1 MNDNLG
7 RIDANCDNLLATCG
21 FCLKLITDHSTC
33 PEDKMATIQMKVR
46 PEDLSQVQQGG
57 ERIPDPGILVI
68 FGASGDLTKRK
79 LLPALYHLRQNKLL
93 PANFA
98 IVGVARRPLG
108 DEFAA
113 DMKEGIVE
121 FGGGDA
127 SDPVL
132 EDFVK
137 HISYFALNFDDP
149 KDYAGLKAELD
160 RIDKEKNIGG
170 NRLFYLATA
179 PEFFAGII
187 DNLGAQGMAQPE
199 KGLTDIVIEKPFG
212 HDLDSA
218 RELNHKV
225 NAVFHE
231 SQVFRIDHYL
241 GKETVQNLLV
251 FRFANGIFEPVW
263 NRNYIDHVQITVA
276 ETLGVEG
283 RGPFYEKAGALRDV
297 VQNHMMELLSLVALE
312 PPSSFEAE
320 SVRREKLKVWQ
331 AIPSIPI
338 LNAVRGQYGPGI
350 VQGEHV
356 IGYRDEERVNPES
369 GTETYAALKLQ
380 IENWRWAGVPFYMRA
395 GKRMRKRATEI
406 TIQFK
411 QPPLL
416 IFNRMQASGPCQ
428 EIQPN
433 LLSIRIQP
441 DEGIALRMGAK
452 VPTSSQMSVCPVYM
466 DFDYETAFG
475 KSSANG
481 YERLLLDA
489 MLGDQTLFSHRDGVE
504 TNWALYNPILQA
516 WASKKPEV
524 FPNYFAGTWGPECS
538 DRLLEK
544 ENHVWRNELG
554 RKA

>member
-1 MNDNLG
+1 
-7 RIDANCDNLLATCG
+7 
-21 FCLKLITDHSTC
+21 
-33 PEDKMATIQMKVR
+33 MATIQMKVR
-46 PEDLSQVQQGG
+46 PEDLSQVPKGG

-79 LLPALYHLRQNKLL
+79 LLPALFHLRQNKLL

-113 DMKEGIVE
+113 DMREGIVE
-121 FGGGDA
+121 FGGADA
-127 SDPVL
+127 SDPIL
-132 EDFVK
+132 DEFVSQ
-137 HISYFALNFDDP
+137 ISYFALNFDDP
-149 KDYAGLKAELD
+149 ASYAGLKAELD

-187 DNLGAQGMAQPE
+187 DNLGAQGLAQPE
-199 KGLTDIVIEKPFG
+199 QGVTAVVIEKPFG

-218 RELNHKV
+218 RDLNHQV

-283 RGPFYEKAGALRDV
+283 RGPFYEKAGALRDI
-297 VQNHMMELLSLVALE
+297 VQNHMMELLALVALE

-331 AIPSIPI
+331 AIPPIPI

-350 VQGEHV
+350 VLGQHV
-356 IGYRDEERVNPES
+356 IGYRDEDRVNPES

-380 IENWRWAGVPFYMRA
+380 VENWRWAGVPFYLRA

-406 TIQFK
+406 SIQFK

-416 IFNRMQASGPCQ
+416 IFNRMQSSGPCQ

-441 DEGIALRMGAK
+441 DEGIALRFGAK
-452 VPTSSQMSVCPVYM
+452 VPTSSQMSVCPVNM

-504 TNWALYNPILQA
+504 TNWALYTPILEA
-516 WASKKPEV
+516 WARKKPEV

-544 ENHVWRNELG
+544 EDHVWRNDLG
-554 RKA
+554 QKG